1 MPQAGPCHSIQ
12 GTAYIMMTAAIML
25 GLLRAYRG
33 THRLFEPSPCNY
45 FLTEKFSFGDLARGD
60 GAVADAL
67 AKYDFI
73 VRAVPWAAVHDRLPY
88 HNDPNRHARSTLLP
102 YQVGT
107 VADRRCHYVRVV
119 NRAFQNPGF
128 SAESGIYPDISGY
141 IRWNHLAIQCESK
154 TEDTAGKLTS
164 CSVSS

>member
-1 MPQAGPCHSIQ
+1 VPGPS
-12 GTAYIMMTAAIML
+12 GTAYVILTAAIVS
-25 GLLRAYRG
+25 GLLRAYREK
-33 THRLFEPSPCNY
+33 HRVFEPSPRY
-45 FLTEKFSFGDLARGD
+45 YSLTGKFLVGDLAPGD

-141 IRWNHLAIQCESK
+141 IRWNHLSIQCESK
-154 TEDTAGKLTS
+154 TEDTAGKLTL